1 MTVKDVSQS
10 QLHICYTVD
19 LYFKHPQTKLQEG
32 NAFTDI
38 CLSIGGS
45 HAQQPLAMMHWISL
59 YLPLPPPDMG
69 PRYISLLLT
78 SDGHHWKPIQ
88 NCSFEDLP
96 PPPPVLTCNGDYRN
110 VLLAIER

>member
-10 QLHICYTVD
+10 QLHMCYTVD
-19 LYFKHPQTKLQEG
+19 LYFNHPQTKLQEG

-59 YLPLPPPDMG
+59 YLLLETPTPPTT
-69 PRYISLLLT
+69 RYGTWIPT
-78 SDGHHWKPIQ
+78 PATDI
-88 NCSFEDLP
+88 
-96 PPPPVLTCNGDYRN
+96 
-110 VLLAIER
+110 